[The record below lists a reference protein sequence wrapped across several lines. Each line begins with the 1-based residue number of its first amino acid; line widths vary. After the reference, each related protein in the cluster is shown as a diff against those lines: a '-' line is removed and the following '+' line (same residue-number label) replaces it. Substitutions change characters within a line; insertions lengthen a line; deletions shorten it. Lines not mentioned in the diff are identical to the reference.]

1 MVSPLSK
8 DKWTYDAAAH
18 LAARAGF
25 GGSPSQLEN
34 WTKQGLEATIQ
45 ELLHPV
51 ADQANPP
58 KCSTPNQFADLR
70 GRVTQAT
77 DSEEKKNAQRTLR
90 QANNQEFY
98 ELVSWWTQ
106 RMLTTGAPLLE
117 KMTLFWHGHFA
128 TSAAKVRSPYKLWQ
142 QNETFRQH
150 ALGNFVT
157 LVKAISRDPAMMVY
171 LDLATSKAEH
181 PNENFA
187 RELMELFTLGEGNY
201 TEPDIKESA
210 RAFTGYRIDRAE
222 QFRFAKNQ
230 FDSGSKTF
238 MGQTGEWDGDQII
251 DIILKQPVAAKFIS
265 NKIWK
270 YFVYDDPDSELTDK
284 LAETFRQNYEIRQL
298 LETILS
304 SEEFYS
310 QRARDAIIKSPVQ
323 YVVEAGRTLGVS
335 IPTGFTLFIVYQ
347 RLGQTP
353 FYPPNVK
360 GWDGGKSWIN
370 TASLTFRYQLARQL
384 VLGIREVNKPGP
396 AATPHA
402 SPSPSA
408 LASASAQPSPSTQTV
423 NEMAQSDNPAAQSG
437 ISMAQKEN
445 SMEQA
450 EDTNQLSPK
459 DLAQN
464 AVRLP
469 ALPVDKLITAED
481 RADPETALRRI
492 YARAFQTTPDPLLF
506 GRILAVAKEK
516 PLPLSDDAVRDLVA
530 LMMMTPNYQVC

>member
-1 MVSPLSK
+1 MLSPLSK

-25 GGSPSQLEN
+25 GESPSQVER
-34 WTKQGLEATIQ
+34 WTKQGMEATIQ
-45 ELLHPV
+45 ELLHPD
-51 ADQANPP
+51 ADQTSPP
-58 KCSTPNQFADLR
+58 RCSTPDQFVDLR
-70 GRVTQAT
+70 ARAIHAS
-77 DSEEKKNAQRTLR
+77 DPEEKRNAQQTLR
-90 QANNQEFY
+90 QAQNQEFY

-142 QNETFRQH
+142 QNETFRRH

-157 LVKAISRDPAMMVY
+157 LTKAVSRDPAMMVY
-171 LDLATSKAEH
+171 LDLAASKAEH

-210 RAFTGYRIDRAE
+210 RAFTGYRIDRTE

-230 FDSGSKTF
+230 SDSGNKTF
-238 MGQTGEWDGDQII
+238 MGQTGSWDGDQII

-284 LAETFRQNYEIRQL
+284 LAEIFRQNYEVRQL
-298 LETILS
+298 LETIFA

-353 FYPPNVK
+353 FFPPNVK
-360 GWDGGKSWIN
+360 GWDGGKSWIS
-370 TASLTFRYQLARQL
+370 TATLTFRYQLARQL
-384 VLGIREVNKPGP
+384 VLGIREVNKPRP
-396 AATPHA
+396 ASTPQA

-408 LASASAQPSPSTQTV
+408 LASASAQPSPSTQAG
-423 NEMAQSDNPAAQSG
+423 NDMAQTDGSADQSG

-450 EDTNQLSPK
+450 ENRKQQSPK
-459 DLAQN
+459 NMAQN
-464 AVRLP
+464 TVQLP
-469 ALPVDKLITAED
+469 PLPVDKLIKNED
-481 RADPETALRRI
+481 RGDPEAALRRI

-516 PLPLSDDAVRDLVA
+516 PLPLSDDAIKDLVA